1 MDKDKRKLSLPSR
14 QAQSKRDMALVKLT
28 QRVTNMKKVMKDFVT
43 YMDEPVVVKKRRIEN
58 TESTPSSARS
68 LEERI
73 VGLDKCIK
81 TPELNTIE
89 APAEGNSIFE
99 EHPKD
104 GRRRKDQEFFRP
116 RRQDSNDE

>member
-1 MDKDKRKLSLPSR
+1 MEKEKRKLSLPQR

-58 TESTPSSARS
+58 TESTPSSTLS

-73 VGLDKCIK
+73 NGLDKCIK
-81 TPELNTIE
+81 TPELNQPNQPE
-89 APAEGNSIFE
+89 AKNSFFA
-99 EHPKD
+99 EHPKEVPIED
-104 GRRRKDQEFFRP
+104 EGFFRT
-116 RRQDSNDE
+116 RRQDSDDE